1 MPKTRT
7 VQTFRDESLDLEA
20 RIIAAIGSA
29 GPRNVAQIA
38 RLTGAHQETIR
49 YKIKKRFAG
58 RGFRFQAEVDYSRL
72 GLSLYW
78 ARLELHPLYHSSAS
92 RFFDAL
98 NRAGYLVHFSK
109 IVPSGHFVALFALP
123 SGKGGDLGRFLDR
136 LVDRRIITGF
146 ALSRVLAERHKPMDV
161 GHFNFQKGRWEVD
174 WQRVKASAESP
185 LPAEGGQPSR
195 MADEVDMLMIKEL
208 QIDGLQHTVGI
219 ARKLRMNS
227 KTLEYHYRTHI
238 IGRKLVP
245 RYRVRWMRDLTKTV
259 GHSTLVAVLTFR
271 KLHEDDYR
279 NIQRAVSRM
288 PYLWVEYRLKDG
300 TYIAILGVPTAEFME
315 MMGYV
320 NDELPLLGA
329 KVETGFMKVG
339 ESFNFTIP
347 YNMFSD
353 GEWKFDVGE
362 MEEAVLKELSG
373 GIKK

>member
-1 MPKTRT
+1 MAKTKT

-78 ARLELHPLYHSSAS
+78 ARLELNPLYISSAS
-92 RFFDAL
+92 RFFDSL
-98 NRAGYLVHFSK
+98 NRAGYLIHFSK

-123 SGKGGDLGRFLDR
+123 SGKGNDFGRFLDR
-136 LVDRRIITGF
+136 LVDRRILTDF
-146 ALSRVLAERHKPMDV
+146 ALSKALVERHKPMDV
-161 GHFNFQKGRWEVD
+161 GHFNFQKDRWEVD
-174 WQRVKASAESP
+174 WQRIKASPGSP
-185 LPAEGGQPSR
+185 LPAEEVQPSK

-219 ARKLRMNS
+219 AKKLKMNS
-227 KTLEYHYRTHI
+227 KTLEYHFRTHI
-238 IGRKLVP
+238 VGRKLIP
-245 RYRVRWMRDLTKTV
+245 RYRVRWMRDLTRSV
-259 GHSTLVAVLTFR
+259 GHATLIAVLTFR
-271 KLHEDDYR
+271 KLHEDDYKKA
-279 NIQRAVSRM
+279 QRVVSKI
-288 PYLWVEYRLKDG
+288 PHLWVEYKLKDG
-300 TYIAILGVPTAEFME
+300 TYIAILAVPTGEFME
-315 MMGYV
+315 VMGYV
-320 NDELPLLGA
+320 NDELPVLGA
-329 KVETGFMKVG
+329 KVETGFMRVG

-353 GEWKFDVGE
+353 GEWKFDAGE
-362 MEEAVLKELSG
+362 MEDEVLKELSG
-373 GIKK
+373 GVKK

>member
-7 VQTFRDESLDLEA
+7 VQIFRDESLDLEA

-78 ARLELHPLYHSSAS
+78 AKLELHPLYYSSAS

-98 NRAGYLVHFSK
+98 NRAGYLIHFSK
-109 IVPSGHFVALFALP
+109 IIPSGHFVALFALP
-123 SGKGGDLGRFLDR
+123 SGKGSDFGRFLDR
-136 LVDRRIITGF
+136 LVDRRIITSF
-146 ALSRVLAERHKPMDV
+146 ALSKVLVERHKPMDV
-161 GHFNFQKGRWEVD
+161 RHFNFQKGRWEVD
-174 WQRVKASAESP
+174 WQRVKASPGLP
-185 LPAEGGQPSR
+185 LPAEEVRPSK
-195 MADEVDMLMIKEL
+195 MADEADMLMIKEL

-219 ARKLRMNS
+219 ARKLGMNS

-238 IGRKLVP
+238 LGRELVP
-245 RYRVRWMRDLTKTV
+245 RYRVRWMKDLTRTI
-259 GHSTLVAVLTFR
+259 GHSMLIAVLAFK

-279 NIQRAVSRM
+279 KVQLVVNRM
-288 PYLWVEYRLKDG
+288 PYVWVEYRLRDG
-300 TYIAILGVPTAEFME
+300 TYIAILGVPAAEFME
-315 MMGYV
+315 TMGYV

-353 GEWKFDVGE
+353 GEWNFDVSE
-362 MEEAVLKELSG
+362 MEASILRELTS
-373 GIKK
+373 KVEK